1 MLLVV
6 EISSRSGKILEILS
20 VFRKMQYALFTVL
33 LLVAVSWISGF
44 TFNAAPRKM
53 IMRQART
60 TSLQMNF
67 FSNLFGPKQ
76 TATAR
81 HILMDQV
88 DIEKLEGL
96 KSKIESSSDVTMAFG
111 QAASK
116 FSKCPSS
123 KKAGS
128 LGEFGKGAMVPAF
141 DRVVFDP
148 KTELGTVQGPVATPF
163 GVHLILVEERNSE

>member
-1 MLLVV
+1 MQF
-6 EISSRSGKILEILS
+6 RS
-20 VFRKMQYALFTVL
+20 ALFIAL
-33 LLVAVSWISGF
+33 LAVAATLISGF
-44 TFNAAPRKM
+44 TSMGRGM
-53 IMRQART
+53 MSTRHEVRG
-60 TSLQMNF
+60 LEMNF

-76 TATAR
+76 MATAR
-81 HILMDQV
+81 HILMDQK
-88 DIEKLEGL
+88 DIAELEGL
-96 KSKIESSSDVTMAFG
+96 KSKIESSSDVTVAFG

-163 GVHLILVEERNSE
+163 GVHLILVEDRNSE

>member
-1 MLLVV
+1 MQF
-6 EISSRSGKILEILS
+6 RS
-20 VFRKMQYALFTVL
+20 ALFIAL
-33 LLVAVSWISGF
+33 LAVAATLISGF
-44 TFNAAPRKM
+44 TSVGRGM
-53 IMRQART
+53 MSTRQEVRG
-60 TSLQMNF
+60 LEMNF

-76 TATAR
+76 MATAR
-81 HILMDQV
+81 HILMDQK
-88 DIEKLEGL
+88 DIAELEGL
-96 KSKIESSSDVTMAFG
+96 KSKIESSSDVTVAFG

-163 GVHLILVEERNSE
+163 GVHLILVEDRNSE

>member
-1 MLLVV
+1 M
-6 EISSRSGKILEILS
+6 E
-20 VFRKMQYALFTVL
+20 
-33 LLVAVSWISGF
+33 
-44 TFNAAPRKM
+44 
-53 IMRQART
+53 
-60 TSLQMNF
+60 MNF

-76 TATAR
+76 MATAR
-81 HILMDQV
+81 HILMDQK
-88 DIEKLEGL
+88 DIAELEGL
-96 KSKIESSSDVTMAFG
+96 KSKIESSSDVTVAFG

-148 KTELGTVQGPVATPF
+148 STELGTVQGPVATPF
-163 GVHLILVEERNSE
+163 GVHLILVEDRNSE